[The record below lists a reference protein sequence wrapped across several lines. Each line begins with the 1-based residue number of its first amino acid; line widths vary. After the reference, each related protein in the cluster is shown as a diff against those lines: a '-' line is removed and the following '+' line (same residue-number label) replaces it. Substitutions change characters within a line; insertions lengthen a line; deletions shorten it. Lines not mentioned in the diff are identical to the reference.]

1 MSEVSEVADR
11 PDMIV
16 PEAWIEDIESVRD
29 VDVLVRPL
37 LDVLYQ
43 SFDVERCFEY
53 DESGRWGRST
63 GRIGPA

>member
-11 PDMIV
+11 PDMVV
-16 PEAWIEDIESVRD
+16 PESWIEDIESVTD

-43 SFDVERCFEY
+43 SFDVERCFEN
-53 DESGRWGRST
+53 DERGQWVGR
-63 GRIGPA
+63 